1 MNHIIDI
8 FFDNVNNKERQHDC
22 WRHPWHCDS
31 EGSPPRFT
39 ITVLIQ
45 RCFLRCVGWIV
56 RATKHQT
63 SVDPVRTDVKSV
75 QANFGRYAMSTRHVQ
90 TSGGVFTTPPWNLLI
105 DSLNYIKELG
115 LKDTLWKRERSTQLD
130 FPTNISLMP
139 PISTW
144 KGEGFYVEL
153 FLICAFLLE

>member
-1 MNHIIDI
+1 MI
-8 FFDNVNNKERQHDC
+8 
-22 WRHPWHCDS
+22 S
-31 EGSPPRFT
+31 M
-39 ITVLIQ
+39 L
-45 RCFLRCVGWIV
+45 
-56 RATKHQT
+56 
-63 SVDPVRTDVKSV
+63 
-75 QANFGRYAMSTRHVQ
+75 
-90 TSGGVFTTPPWNLLI
+90 
-105 DSLNYIKELG
+105 SLNYIKELG

>member
-1 MNHIIDI
+1 MSSHSNHFSYIFGKFTAPIAGSYVYVSLYMTSNVDI
-8 FFDNVNNKERQHDC
+8 HSNQPPSPSSVFIYTLHPSSLPRCGRPLYKLPCGCEASFKVKFNIHSHLFLNWVFFTQ
-22 WRHPWHCDS
+22 
-31 EGSPPRFT
+31 F
-39 ITVLIQ
+39 
-45 RCFLRCVGWIV
+45 CFSKLY
-56 RATKHQT
+56 KKQ
-63 SVDPVRTDVKSV
+63 
-75 QANFGRYAMSTRHVQ
+75 
-90 TSGGVFTTPPWNLLI
+90 
-105 DSLNYIKELG
+105 LG

>member
-1 MNHIIDI
+1 MN
-8 FFDNVNNKERQHDC
+8 K
-22 WRHPWHCDS
+22 
-31 EGSPPRFT
+31 
-39 ITVLIQ
+39 
-45 RCFLRCVGWIV
+45 LRDLVI
-56 RATKHQT
+56 
-63 SVDPVRTDVKSV
+63 
-75 QANFGRYAMSTRHVQ
+75 
-90 TSGGVFTTPPWNLLI
+90 
-105 DSLNYIKELG
+105 SLNYIKELG